1 VWPCSFIIMLT
12 LTSLPVR
19 WDTLRAG
26 TNEGYFEFK
35 QTAILAHIA
44 ISY

>member
-1 VWPCSFIIMLT
+1 MQSMLGGWAV
-12 LTSLPVR
+12 TSLPVC

-26 TNEGYFEFK
+26 TNEGYFEFN
-35 QTAILAHIA
+35 QTTILAHIA

>member
-1 VWPCSFIIMLT
+1 MCS
-12 LTSLPVR
+12 LTSLPVC

-35 QTAILAHIA
+35 QTTILAHIA